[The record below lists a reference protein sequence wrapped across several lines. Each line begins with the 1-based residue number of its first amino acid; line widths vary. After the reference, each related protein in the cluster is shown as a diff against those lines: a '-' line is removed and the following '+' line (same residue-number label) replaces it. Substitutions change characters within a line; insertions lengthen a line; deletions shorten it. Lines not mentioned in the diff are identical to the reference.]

1 MILTISY
8 YIVKYIYIKR
18 NYIIGRIKIRYLGYF
33 LTLIHLLLSLSI
45 ILSLY
50 FDVREGYFRD
60 ILFTNG
66 TIFFWFI
73 SIIIFYFSRDI
84 ESKYSMI
91 MEVPSRWKIKGTI
104 KLGRILVKDKLK
116 SKFYLSLDDLTQHM
130 FITGITGSGKSN
142 FLQSFLLEL
151 TKKHNE
157 IPFLLTEFK
166 GEYYHLQTQI
176 KDMLILKPGENFNIN
191 IFDPEGSNPSIHAER
206 VFKIFESGGLLE
218 NIEYSPQMEKV
229 FIDILKAIIKNPK
242 LRNWGSFETA
252 SREVLKESKDPFLK
266 NSITAVQN
274 RIRRYYTG
282 SLKRIFKSNSIYK
295 VKDLFEHKVL
305 LDLHSIIDLGGE
317 KEDALFFLNM
327 ILKYLWDKN
336 IEKGSRDYKGIQH
349 ITIIE
354 DAQYYAP
361 QELSSKTKLTSYLE
375 DIALLL
381 RGTGE
386 CLITLATRPNISKEI
401 LNNAGVLVC
410 FQIHMHKEFMQEL
423 LNLRE
428 GQLNY
433 LSELQKGQCIVRVNS
448 IEKPFLLQNRY
459 IERYWLTNDEI
470 LENNKKII
478 GNNILKMGKSVD
490 DKLEKKVDNNI
501 EEKKMKNLRLK
512 RLRNK
517 EDNIHTNNILEG
529 EIALCNFCGNEIYGR
544 DGYCS
549 NCSTTLK
556 EEDKEIIEFKDF
568 CRSILEKQRKE
579 TKNHKINP

>member
-410 FQIHMHKEFMQEL
+410 FQIHMHKELMQEL

>member
-104 KLGRILVKDKLK
+104 QLGRILVKDKLK

-410 FQIHMHKEFMQEL
+410 FQIHMHKELMQEL

>member
-410 FQIHMHKEFMQEL
+410 FQIHMHKELMQEL

-433 LSELQKGQCIVRVNS
+433 LSELQRGQCIVRVNS